1 MTIMRTAAE
10 SNEGRTTWR
19 IKSWR
24 IKTWRIKT
32 WRIKTWRSWRPTA
45 TPSLVWAAT
54 AAGLAVM
61 LAFFVAIGRD
71 FYRSTLE
78 LTDQQ
83 ARNIATL
90 VEQDVA
96 RDIELYHLSLQ
107 AVLEGIADTEVMAQ
121 PPRLRQI
128 SLFDRSTTAQGLGAL
143 VVLDANGSIVLDSLA
158 SPVRRGNF
166 ADREYFRIHRDAPH
180 DIGLYISKP
189 FQARLQ
195 GDIWSLSLSRRV
207 TRPDGSFGG
216 IVSGTVKLDY
226 IRQRFENVQ
235 LGTDGAITL
244 FRDDGIVLARNS
256 AGHDMTGRD
265 LSTAPLFSHVSN
277 GASSGTFWATAQS
290 DGTFRFY
297 AFKRVANLP
306 LVVSVGLADSEV
318 FAAWRNKIKMLSLVY
333 LVMAASIVALV
344 ALFASELRRR
354 ETAEH
359 AQAALARQDN
369 LTGLANRR
377 GFNEALDNE
386 WQRATRERKP
396 LSLVMIDIDH
406 FKRFNDSRG
415 HPEGDRVLAAVAAA
429 VRRAGQ
435 RPADLAARYGGEEL
449 TMLLPDTDAK
459 GARRIAEAILMNVR
473 QLAEPHPTSEHG
485 IITVS
490 IGIATAFATQGAAP
504 ASLVTL
510 ADTALYAAKQSGRN
524 LIRESNVSAA
534 DFTRQSMRLGA

>member
-1 MTIMRTAAE
+1 MRTAAVPSE
-10 SNEGRTTWR
+10 DSKTFPNRGWRTWL
-19 IKSWR
+19 
-24 IKTWRIKT
+24 
-32 WRIKTWRSWRPTA
+32 PPA
-45 TPSLVWAAT
+45 TPAVVWGT
-54 AAGLAVM
+54 TVAGLLVM
-61 LAFFVAIGRD
+61 LAFFVVIGRD

-83 ARNIATL
+83 AKNIATL
-90 VEQDVA
+90 VEQEIA

-107 AVLEGIADTEVMAQ
+107 AVLEGIADPEVMAQ

-128 SLFDRSTTAQGLGAL
+128 ALFDRSTTAQGLGAL
-143 VVLDANGSIVLDSLA
+143 VVLDAHGSIVLDSLA

-166 ADREYFRIHRDAPH
+166 ADREYFRIHQDAAH
-180 DIGLYISKP
+180 DIGLYISRP

-195 GDIWSLSLSRRV
+195 GEIWSLSLSRRV

-226 IRQRFENVQ
+226 VRQRFDSVQ
-235 LGTDGAITL
+235 LGTDSAITL
-244 FRDDGIVLARNS
+244 FRDDGIVLARNL
-256 AGHDMTGRD
+256 AGHEMTGRD
-265 LSTAPLFSHVSN
+265 LSTAPLFRHIKN
-277 GASSGTFWATAQS
+277 KASGTFWATAQS
-290 DGTFRFY
+290 DGISRFY

-306 LVVSVGLADSEV
+306 LVVSVGLAETEV
-318 FAAWRNKIKMLSLVY
+318 FAAWRNKIKMLALVY
-333 LVMAASIVALV
+333 LLMAASILALV

-377 GFNEALDNE
+377 GFNEALDSE
-386 WQRATRERKP
+386 WQRAIRERKP

-406 FKRFNDSRG
+406 FKRFNDSLG

-435 RPADLAARYGGEEL
+435 RPADLSARYGGEEL
-449 TMLLPDTDAK
+449 AVLLPDTDAK
-459 GARRIAEAILMNVR
+459 GARRIAETILTNVR
-473 QLAEPHPTSEHG
+473 QLAEPHPGSDHG
-485 IITVS
+485 ILTVS
-490 IGIATAFATQGAAP
+490 VGVATALAVQGAVP
-504 ASLVTL
+504 GSLITL

-524 LIRESNVSAA
+524 QVRESNVSVA

>member
-1 MTIMRTAAE
+1 MTIMRTA
-10 SNEGRTTWR
+10 SVPSEGRR
-19 IKSWR
+19 
-24 IKTWRIKT
+24 
-32 WRIKTWRSWRPTA
+32 TWRSWRPTA
-45 TPSLVWAAT
+45 TPSLVWGTT
-54 AAGLAVM
+54 ALGLVVM

-90 VEQDVA
+90 VEQEVA

-107 AVLEGIADTEVMAQ
+107 AVLDGIADPELMAQ

-128 SLFDRSTTAQGLGAL
+128 ALFDRSTTAQGLGAL
-143 VVLDANGSIVLDSLA
+143 VVLDANGLIVLDSLA

-166 ADREYFRIHRDAPH
+166 ADREYFRIHHDAAQ

-195 GDIWSLSLSRRV
+195 GSIWSISLSRRV

-226 IRQRFENVQ
+226 VRQRFENVH
-235 LGTDGAITL
+235 LGVDGAITL
-244 FRDDGIVLARNS
+244 FRDDGIVLARNLG
-256 AGHDMTGRD
+256 GHELTGRD
-265 LSTAPLFSHVSN
+265 LSTAPLFAHIKN
-277 GASSGTFWATAQS
+277 GAASGSFWAAAQS
-290 DGTFRFY
+290 DGVSRFY
-297 AFKRVANLP
+297 AFRRVANLP
-306 LVVSVGLADSEV
+306 LVVSVGLAESEV

-333 LVMAASIVALV
+333 LLMAASIVALV

-354 ETAEH
+354 EAAEH

-377 GFNEALDNE
+377 GFNEALERE
-386 WQRATRERKP
+386 WQRALRERKP

-406 FKRFNDSRG
+406 FKRFNDSLG
-415 HPEGDRVLAAVAAA
+415 HPEGDRVLAAVASA

-449 TMLLPDTDAK
+449 GVLLPDTDAK
-459 GARRIAEAILMNVR
+459 GARRIAESMLTNVR
-473 QLAEPHPTSEHG
+473 QLAEPHPSSEHG
-485 IITVS
+485 ILTVS
-490 IGIATAFATQGAAP
+490 IGVATMFAGQNIGP
-504 ASLVTL
+504 SSLITL

-524 LIRESNVSAA
+524 QVRESNVSAA
-534 DFTRQSMRLGA
+534 DFNRTTMRSA